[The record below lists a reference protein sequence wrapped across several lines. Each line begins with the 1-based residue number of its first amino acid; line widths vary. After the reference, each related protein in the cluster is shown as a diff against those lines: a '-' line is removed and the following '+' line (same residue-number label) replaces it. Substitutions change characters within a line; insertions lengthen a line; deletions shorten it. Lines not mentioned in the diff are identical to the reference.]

1 MLTMETIGRI
11 RREHFVKGKTIKEIT
26 QDLKVSRNTVRK
38 VLRSGETAFEY
49 EREVQPRPS
58 RGLHHLL
65 VHWVMCE
72 RRLVKTS
79 SIHWILDPESA
90 VLRRLRGQFLIAQI
104 EWRESETDLQRKFT
118 RDFREP
124 IAALFDSFEQ
134 LARRITIF
142 RSEAMGCRPCYG
154 TIDSAA
160 LAAHLR
166 ARSACAR
173 PQTSLTASPK
183 TFPSASIDRVPTKI
197 VGINVP
203 ETKFSFKALHPHL
216 GSGGII
222 QPSRLAGRA
231 KSRRRNNLDE
241 EVGSPQA

>member
-1 MLTMETIGRI
+1 M
-11 RREHFVKGKTIKEIT
+11 
-26 QDLKVSRNTVRK
+26 
-38 VLRSGETAFEY
+38 
-49 EREVQPRPS
+49 
-58 RGLHHLL
+58 L

-118 RDFREP
+118 RDFRDP

-166 ARSACAR
+166 ARSACGR
-173 PQTSLTASPK
+173 PQTSLIASPK

-197 VGINVP
+197 VGINVSGNEVQFQGAAP
-203 ETKFSFKALHPHL
+203 APGVRRHYDCFK
-216 GSGGII
+216 
-222 QPSRLAGRA
+222 
-231 KSRRRNNLDE
+231 D
-241 EVGSPQA
+241 